1 MRWLWTAKAI
11 QCHLMFGTVGAI
23 FVSLFL
29 GDPREFQKF
38 LPGNDWI
45 WLALFLVLGY
55 PLVLFLLW
63 LEQRSEQREAVRA
76 AIAAATEPEQ
86 ELARRVRW
94 RGGFLVALAVLGV
107 AAIHFGNQGWRIEGI
122 PAQYAG
128 YFLLGLACLG
138 LCGVNIWYG
147 GPLDRRLDPQIGD
160 TVERDGMTGLKRK
173 DD

>member
-1 MRWLWTAKAI
+1 MRWLWTANAI
-11 QCHLMFGTVGAI
+11 KCHLLFGTVGVI
-23 FVSLFL
+23 FVSLWL

-63 LEQRSEQREAVRA
+63 LEQRSEQQEAVRA
-76 AIAAATEPEQ
+76 VIAAATEPEQ

-94 RGGFLVALAVLGV
+94 RGGFLVGLAVLGG
-107 AAIHFGNQGWRIEGI
+107 AALYFGNQGWRIEGI
-122 PAQYAG
+122 PAQYVG
-128 YFLLGLACLG
+128 YFLLGFTCLG

-147 GPLDRRLDPQIGD
+147 GPLDLRGDPETGRSGD
-160 TVERDGMTGLKRK
+160 GD
-173 DD
+173 